1 MFATTLGTGR
11 EEPAVSGFSL
21 AALASIAAGLS
32 LGAVAT
38 VGVTLAANDH
48 APAQVVP
55 APAQSGPHLV
65 EYGFRIPALPCNSVQ
80 SCKNRLPPGLR
91 P

>member
-1 MFATTLGTGR
+1 VT
-11 EEPAVSGFSL
+11 GFSL

-38 VGVTLAANDH
+38 VGVTLAADEH
-48 APAQVVP
+48 VPAQVVQ

-65 EYGFRIPALPCNSVQ
+65 EYGGRLPPLPCTSVQ